1 MQKTNLTDKD
11 VIGVVADGVRSGVFP
26 ASFGVKMISTV
37 AGKNQEQLRQIL
49 QGELAQAQGI
59 AATMPHFQ
67 TTDTGQVK
75 VISQVNPNAG
85 SGINMGAA
93 FSGNQASPAE
103 QNAPR

>member
-1 MQKTNLTDKD
+1 M
-11 VIGVVADGVRSGVFP
+11 IGVVADGVRTGVFP
-26 ASFGVKMISTV
+26 ASFGVKVISTV
-37 AGKNQEQLRQIL
+37 AGKNQEQLRQVL

-103 QNAPR
+103 QNAPRQVLVNG